1 MRKLAFR
8 YRRVKEMYNTY
19 KNNVGGEWAG
29 VGGPAA
35 VAAGLPSSG
44 RCLDQGRF
52 LRDGHW
58 RLSRTCSVPGTV
70 LRGSVIPAHA
80 VTSSRCAL
88 EEDTSIP
95 SVSLRREE
103 AEELTEHLTR
113 CHTTHRWGDGGRC
126 ACTGS
131 SHVKSHPG
139 VPQVWSSDQ
148 QHQHHRETC

>member
-58 RLSRTCSVPGTV
+58 RLSHTCSVPGTV

-80 VTSSRCAL
+80 VTSSRRAL

-103 AEELTEHLTR
+103 AEELTRHLTR
-113 CHTTHRWGDGGRC
+113 CHTTHRWGGGR
-126 ACTGS
+126 CTGS
-131 SHVKSHPG
+131 SHIKSHPG